1 MSWGYNVPVLYT
13 IKTMFNIKN
22 CNKKTHIQIST
33 ADTELKGELGSHMPR
48 ATNPECPKYWTH
60 AQQLLSISAATK
72 EARTKDLAC
81 CKEDPK
87 WRS

>member
-48 ATNPECPKYWTH
+48 ATNPECPKY
-60 AQQLLSISAATK
+60 
-72 EARTKDLAC
+72 
-81 CKEDPK
+81 
-87 WRS
+87 